1 MAIYPNAWADPNA
14 PDYATAPYLE
24 TTYAVGV
31 YYLLMP
37 VIVEAWDVTVDL
49 DGGRSPWGIA
59 TFKCPVSGP
68 WVDMLDPLTPYPVVI
83 SAGYRYAAASGPP
96 AGLNS
101 HEIFA
106 GRVTRRRLRLGPDG
120 ETYLEITAESYEAM
134 LDYPSRLAVGVSNA
148 YTKVKQFYDANVFLV
163 KPTWTE
169 PATNATPTAP
179 QLAEYRALSIG
190 TDDDVGDFLRTCAS
204 TLGQWMRGDLT
215 SASPR
220 VECITDPYP
229 YDRLNTIPA
238 SCFTDLD
245 RDDNLDDWANIVRVT
260 AQWTNAS
267 GDKVSKR
274 RTYSEPVALITAV
287 NVLKAVDV
295 TINQKP
301 PGGAVPPANWGPAL
315 RWLRR
320 YNASRGAWSGTMRA
334 LWWMQPRIDAIQITD
349 APYPAGAGTVHR
361 VRFDVDAG
369 MMNLQWALT

>member
-1 MAIYPNAWADPNA
+1 MGIYPNAWADPNA
-14 PDYATAPYLE
+14 PDYATAPHLE

-31 YYLLMP
+31 YYLLVP

-68 WVDMLDPLTPYPVVI
+68 WADMLSPLAPYPVVI

-96 AGLNS
+96 PGINS

-106 GRVTRRRLRLGPDG
+106 GRVTGRRLRTGPDG

-134 LDYPSRLAVGVSNA
+134 LDYPSHLAVGVSNT
-148 YTKVKQFYDANVFLV
+148 YTTAKQFYDANGFYL
-163 KPTWTE
+163 KPTWIE
-169 PATNATPTAP
+169 PGTNTAPTAP
-179 QLAEYRALSIG
+179 QLAEYRALSIAK
-190 TDDDVGDFLRTCAS
+190 DDDVGDFMRTCAS

-220 VECITDPYP
+220 IECITDPYP

-238 SCFTDLD
+238 SCFTELD
-245 RDDNLDDWANIVRVT
+245 RDDNLDGWANIVRVT

-267 GDKVSKR
+267 GDQVSKR
-274 RTYSEPVALITAV
+274 RAYAVAGIASEPVV
-287 NVLKAVDV
+287 KAADV

-320 YNASRGAWSGTMRA
+320 YNASRGSWSGSMRA
-334 LWWMQPRIDAIQITD
+334 LWWMQPRIDAIQITG
-349 APYPAGAGTVHR
+349 APYPAGPGAVQR
-361 VRFDVDAG
+361 VQFNVDQG
-369 MMNLQWALT
+369 LMNVQWALT